1 MSKKLKVMNGP
12 FMSDEFMIA
21 LEKFLDK
28 WITPM
33 DKDISKQIELM
44 VYILLR
50 KEEFVRFVL
59 NWDQNWMSTV
69 KRN

>member
-1 MSKKLKVMNGP
+1 MNGP

>member
-21 LEKFLDK
+21 LKEFLDK

-50 KEEFVRFVL
+50 KEEFVRFGL
-59 NWDQNWMSTV
+59 NWDQCFMSTV
-69 KRN
+69 KKN